1 MNSDKHEYLPNPSA
15 AERKRWWLLCYAYTS
30 MEKVIQCCQMIEY
43 LCPDNRHPLFSPLTV
58 AVHAYYSRPFQRK
71 KGAGKLSADLI
82 PKERTGVHSWL
93 LHFRDC
99 VLVHTDAEK
108 SEIAGRPM
116 HDVVYSLDETGREFS
131 TSDPLPR
138 VESYTDAKAHC
149 VAMAK
154 IFRTKILTL
163 EAQYSHLL
171 PAEHGHFLMSLI
183 DSEMLFVPHILPVS
197 DTLHYHGT

>member
-1 MNSDKHEYLPNPSA
+1 MNTENPSIPCV
-15 AERKRWWLLCYAYTS
+15 AERKYWWLLCYAYTS
-30 MEKVIQCCQMIEY
+30 MEKAIQCCVMIEG
-43 LCPDNRHPLFSPLTV
+43 LCPDNRHLLFSPLTV
-58 AVHAYYSRPFQRK
+58 AVHAYYSRPFGTN

-82 PKERTGVHSWL
+82 PNERTGIHRWL

-99 VLVHTDAEK
+99 VLVHTDAND

-116 HDVVYSLDETGREFS
+116 HDVVYSFDDTGREFS

-149 VAMAK
+149 VVMAQVFRSK
-154 IFRTKILTL
+154 IMAL

-171 PAEHGHFLMSLI
+171 PAENGHFLMSLKE
-183 DSEMLFVPHILPVS
+183 SEGLFVPHILPGS
-197 DTLHYHGT
+197 DTLHYK